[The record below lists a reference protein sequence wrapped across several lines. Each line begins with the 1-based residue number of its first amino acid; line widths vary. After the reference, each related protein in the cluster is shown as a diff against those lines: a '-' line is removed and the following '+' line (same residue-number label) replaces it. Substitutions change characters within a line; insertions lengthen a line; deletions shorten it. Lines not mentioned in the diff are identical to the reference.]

1 MPNVTNSAI
10 MDKLLEIQ
18 TQVLDNKATIESVK
32 TLVGPHV
39 SANAVADNASSID
52 LSIQLEPLVRNM
64 AVIHTELQDVKRAT
78 MTEGS
83 STTPVSKKRKAPTG
97 EAFKEYFNSAKVILR
112 EIIASDDFKNV
123 AWNTAL
129 DDRKFW
135 SQNET
140 DIITA
145 AYKNPA
151 CTPQVK
157 CILPRA
163 YKEVRKKKR
172 SIYIAERKDNADMKS
187 IEARMAS
194 RHSDLRKLLL
204 KSCSAATI
212 KSFAAS
218 RRPSIVLSDIHAEE
232 VRQQLPLVLPRYMSV
247 QGAEIVQ
254 FPEFLSV
261 HGKELLRDLMLS
273 EQKKREGKIIP
284 KPLKATQ
291 GDNISIDDWPRPKNL
306 TSPFLIAALPVPP
319 EAAAQAGAEIAG

>member
-1 MPNVTNSAI
+1 MPNATNSASK
-10 MDKLLEIQ
+10 DKLLELQ
-18 TQVLDNKATIESVK
+18 QQVLENKATIESVK

-39 SANAVADNASSID
+39 SANAVAVNASSKD

-129 DDRKFW
+129 EDRKFW
-135 SQNET
+135 GQNET

-157 CILPRA
+157 CILQ
-163 YKEVRKKKR
+163 KVRKKKR